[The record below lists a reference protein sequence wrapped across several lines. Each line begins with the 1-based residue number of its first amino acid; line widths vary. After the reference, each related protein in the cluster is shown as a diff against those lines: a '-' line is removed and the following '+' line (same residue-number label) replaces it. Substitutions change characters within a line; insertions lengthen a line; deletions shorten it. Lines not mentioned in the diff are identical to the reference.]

1 MLELELD
8 GKLMEVPEGSTVMDA
23 ANKAG
28 IYVPHFC
35 YHKKLSIAA
44 NCRMC
49 LVQVEKAPK
58 PLPACA
64 TPVTNGMKVWTHSDT
79 AVNAQKGVMEF
90 LLINHPLDCPICD
103 QGGECQLQ
111 DLAVGYGSS
120 GSRYEEDKRVVAN
133 KNLGPLISTD
143 MTRCIHCTR
152 CVRFGQEIAGIMELG
167 MIGRGEHAEIITFV
181 GKTVESELSGNAIDL
196 CPVGALTSKPFRYSA
211 RTWEL
216 TRKPSVSPHCGLGSN
231 LTLQMKQNRVMRV
244 LPRDNEAVNECW
256 LSDKDRFS
264 YEALNSDKRLA
275 KPMLKQGG
283 NWQTVEW
290 PVALE
295 FIARELQRIKG
306 AHGAEAIGAL
316 ATPHQTLEELHLL
329 QKLLRGYG
337 SGNVDFRLRQS
348 DFSADGK
355 LAGIPWLGMN
365 IADIAALD
373 RVLVI
378 GSTLRKDHPLLAHR
392 LRQSTKKQ
400 TQINLIHAAD
410 DDLLM
415 RVVNKAIVAP
425 ALLPQTLAQV
435 VKAVAEIK
443 NVAVPEAVRG
453 AVAGVT
459 VGDAAKR
466 IAESLASGE
475 KVGVFLGNFAEQHP
489 AAAALHALAQAL
501 GEILGCPFGF
511 LGAAANSVGGYV
523 AGCVPSLIPAPSPGG
538 KRETFASPLLSGP
551 GNTWSEAEEPGVR
564 AAGKNARQMIESP
577 LKAYLMLGV
586 EPELDMHNPRQAIAA
601 LKQAELVVAMSPFQ
615 HRATEYAHVLLP
627 IAPFTETAGTYISTE
642 GRVQTFNGVVQ
653 PLGETRPAWKVLR
666 VLGNLLGLAGFEH
679 DGADD
684 ALREALHGRTEIVN
698 KNNNLKYTLSALPA
712 TGSGLAR
719 IAEVPIYAA
728 DALTRRAPSLQK
740 TRDGQPPVA
749 LMNRALADQL
759 GLHDG
764 DFVRVVQDGGDAT
777 LPYAIDDKLPANC
790 VRVALARAETAALG
804 ATDAALTIERVAQA
818 QKVAV

>member
-64 TPVTNGMKVWTHSDT
+64 TPVTNGMKVWTHTDT

-111 DLAVGYGSS
+111 DLAVGYGGSE
-120 GSRYEEDKRVVAN
+120 SRYEEDKRVVAN

-167 MIGRGEHAEIITFV
+167 MIGRGEHSEIITFV
-181 GKTVESELSGNAIDL
+181 GKTVDSELSGNVIDL

-231 LTLQMKQNRVMRV
+231 LTLQMKQNRVMRA

-283 NWQTVEW
+283 SWQEVEW

-295 FIARELQRIKG
+295 FIAKELQRIKA

-337 SGNVDFRLRQS
+337 SGNVDFRLRQA

-355 LAGIPWLGMN
+355 LTGIPWLGMS
-365 IADIAALD
+365 IADIATLD
-373 RVLVI
+373 RVLVV

-400 TQINLIHAAD
+400 MQLNLIHAAD

-415 RVVNKAIVAP
+415 RVANKAIVAP

-435 VKAVAEIK
+435 VKAAAEIK

-453 AVAGVT
+453 AVVGVT
-459 VGDAAKR
+459 VTDAAKR

-475 KVGVFLGNFAEQHP
+475 KAGVFLGNFAEQHV
-489 AAAALHALAQAL
+489 AAGALHALAQAL

-523 AGCVPSLIPAPSPGG
+523 AGCVPNG
-538 KRETFASPLLSGP
+538 K
-551 GNTWSEAEEPGVR
+551 V
-564 AAGKNARQMIESP
+564 AGKNARQMIEAP
-577 LKAYLMLGV
+577 LKAYLLLGV
-586 EPELDMHNPRQAIAA
+586 EPELDMHNPRQALAA

-615 HRATEYAHVLLP
+615 HGAIEYAHVLLP

-642 GRVQTFNGVVQ
+642 GRVQTFNGVVK

-666 VLGNLLGLAGFEH
+666 VLGNLLGLSGFEH

-684 ALREALHGRTEIVN
+684 AQREALHGKTEIFN
-698 KNNNLKYTLSALPA
+698 KNNKLKYALGALPTA
-712 TGSGLAR
+712 GSGIAR

-728 DALTRRAPSLQK
+728 DALARRAPSLQK
-740 TRDGQPPVA
+740 TRDGQAPVA

-759 GLHDG
+759 GLHGG
-764 DFVRVVQDGGDAT
+764 DFVRVVQDGGEVT
-777 LPYAIDDKLPANC
+777 LPYAIDNKLPNDC
-790 VRVALARAETAALG
+790 VRLALARAETAALG
-804 ATDAALTIERVAQA
+804 ASDAALKLERVAQT
-818 QKVAV
+818 QKATA